1 MLDLLLVLLDL
12 ILRYLRFILSFKMLH
27 VITALHI
34 LISVRL
40 LLPSLLKLNLILVFW
55 ILLRIPSISP

>member
-1 MLDLLLVLLDL
+1 
-12 ILRYLRFILSFKMLH
+12 MLH

-55 ILLRIPSISP
+55 ILLRISGIAP

>member
-1 MLDLLLVLLDL
+1 MLNLLLVLLDL
-12 ILRYLRFILSFKMLH
+12 ILRYLRLILSFKMLH

-55 ILLRIPSISP
+55 ILLRIPSIAP